1 MSKWGT
7 KQNENLFYIR
17 SKPEKDYK
25 YEANLIMESTYLYK
39 SIKVAKLISPKF
51 LSRSSWEKILSFAR

>member
-1 MSKWGT
+1 MKISFILEVNRT
-7 KQNENLFYIR
+7 
-17 SKPEKDYK
+17 EKDYK
-25 YEANLIMESTYLYK
+25 YEANLLWNRPIYTK